1 MHQLSV
7 LPRDGGKDKPINKRT
22 MMKITL
28 GMVALSLA
36 SLAVTG
42 AHAAAPV
49 QTWKIE
55 VDGLLKTYQFSG
67 GDEVITGPAYMRG
80 MFSGSDQNADGYITG
95 DELETLELTG
105 FELGTPSSEVS
116 WLASTWL
123 SPSLPDSITFDFR
136 YEVGTQNLLV
146 HAQSDSDYGTDLLL
160 NFYDSAGRYA
170 PRFGGSYKH
179 VWMPDTVT
187 RISPVPEPQ
196 VWALAA
202 AGMWVTAAAM
212 RRRRASAAVR

>member
-1 MHQLSV
+1 
-7 LPRDGGKDKPINKRT
+7 
-22 MMKITL
+22 MKITL
-28 GMVALSLA
+28 GMVTLSLA
-36 SLAVTG
+36 SLAVTS

-67 GDEVITGPAYMRG
+67 GDEIITGPAYMRG
-80 MFSGSDQNADGYITG
+80 MFSGSDENADGYITG
-95 DELETLELTG
+95 DELATLELTG
-105 FELGTPSSEVS
+105 FELGAPSIEVS
-116 WLASTWL
+116 WLTSAWL
-123 SPSLPDSITFDFR
+123 DPSQTDSITFDFR

-146 HAQSDSDYGTDLLL
+146 HAQSDSDYGSPDFLL

-170 PRFGGSYKH
+170 PRFGGSYEH

-196 VWALAA
+196 VWALVA

-212 RRRRASAAVR
+212 RRRRASTAAR